1 MRPGHPRDA
10 RKPVSGRSRRRRGA
24 LLVLAA
30 CLAGCGYTTG
40 FQLAPEYG
48 SVGVEVFANDS
59 LEPDLERDLHLEL
72 TRSAR
77 NLLSAPVRPP
87 GNADLVIRGR
97 ILNFRRRP
105 GLRSGGNLLQET
117 AVRIQVEAELW
128 DRRSGETVAGPLTF
142 ERSVGYALDARGQ
155 ELEALGRTLKNLA
168 DRVVLDL
175 VPRLH
180 APDAART
187 GEPAPE
193 PR

>member
-1 MRPGHPRDA
+1 MSRMSRSPMG
-10 RKPVSGRSRRRRGA
+10 KRSRRRRGA
-24 LLVLAA
+24 LPLLVLTAF
-30 CLAGCGYTTG
+30 LAGCGYSTG

-48 SVGVEVFANDS
+48 AVGIEVFANDS
-59 LEPDLERDLHLEL
+59 FEPDLERDLHLQL

-77 NLLSAPVRPP
+77 NLLSAPVRSP

-97 ILNFRRRP
+97 ILSFGRRP
-105 GLRSGGNLLQET
+105 GVRSGGNLLQET

-128 DRRSGETVAGPLTF
+128 DRRSGETVAGPLKF

-180 APDAART
+180 APEEFGT
-187 GEPAPE
+187 GEPAPGA
-193 PR
+193 R